1 MFFVTLSW
9 AWDRKKILS
18 LHVSAYS
25 TPMLYHLASQRLHDD
40 LGYES
45 GSHVTC
51 LSHIA
56 GASNVKCVMWV
67 NRERNVAN
75 FKLDNEIKKVL

>member
-1 MFFVTLSW
+1 
-9 AWDRKKILS
+9 
-18 LHVSAYS
+18 
-25 TPMLYHLASQRLHDD
+25 MLYQWASQRFHDE
-40 LGYES
+40 LGYEL
-45 GSHVTC
+45 GSHVTH

>member
-1 MFFVTLSW
+1 MSM
-9 AWDRKKILS
+9 RQKKDSQFTCWRIKS
-18 LHVSAYS
+18 QISAYS
-25 TPMLYHLASQRLHDD
+25 TPMLSHLASQRLHED

-45 GSHVTC
+45 GSHVIC
-51 LSHIA
+51 LSHIV
-56 GASNVKCVMWV
+56 GASNVKSVMRV

>member
-1 MFFVTLSW
+1 MLENQISDICMQHSNALSW
-9 AWDRKKILS
+9 A
-18 LHVSAYS
+18 
-25 TPMLYHLASQRLHDD
+25 SQRFHDD

-51 LSHIA
+51 LSHTA